1 MNNVSIRIK
10 FIFLELRHPQY
21 ILTISAILSS
31 NLFTLIVLDES
42 YSRNTSCAPYIVV
55 SIVVRTIYSRIH
67 CRGHHIQS
75 YPLSWAPYIV
85 VSIVV
90 GTIYSRI
97 HCRAHHIQSYPLS
110 CAPYIVVSIVVRT
123 IYSRIHL
130 GVVVDVI
137 VQQLDL
143 QLAMQLVPIATDVV
157 GSNPTQCE
165 VHNIM

>member
-75 YPLSWAPYIV
+75 YPLS
-85 VSIVV
+85 
-90 GTIYSRI
+90 
-97 HCRAHHIQSYPLS
+97 